1 MLSSRSLQ
9 IPLNDDASSTNFTH
23 ARTPAKALLKH
34 RSGALR
40 ENAVYHGSMT
50 VKAKGK
56 SVIHTPFNRTFAF
69 AILFVF
75 LIELCLS

>member
-1 MLSSRSLQ
+1 MLSSRPLQ
-9 IPLNDDASSTNFTH
+9 VPLNDDASSSNFAY

-56 SVIHTPFNRTFAF
+56 SVLHTPFNRKL
-69 AILFVF
+69 AI
-75 LIELCLS
+75 